1 MGGDV
6 DAAIEYLIAEQ
17 GAEESSGETN
27 STSIQLEAAYG
38 NDWLVFVS
46 FFYLTSKFMLGNRN
60 MKVFNFRNYLLLSG
74 PFIYFV

>member
-46 FFYLTSKFMLGNRN
+46 YFF
-60 MKVFNFRNYLLLSG
+60 
-74 PFIYFV
+74 I